1 MAQTTYHGQYPQ
13 QYTYNTPT
21 LESYA
26 SQYSAQLQQHQYGD
40 YSQTTRPLSPME
52 ELVDLSSVD
61 ATVASQALRRLL
73 ASHLRIQGFR
83 NANEDALKRLELEVV
98 ACMNFSVSARERTD
112 EHPSCHEALSLGQQ

>member
-26 SQYSAQLQQHQYGD
+26 SQYSAQLQQHQYGA
-40 YSQTTRPLSPME
+40 RPLSPME

-98 ACMNFSVSARERTD
+98 ACMNISVSARKRTD